1 MDLHEIKSIM
11 RKHRIKSSYNSFEP
25 AAKKKKLQQISSRNK
40 LRRQWKSATIPTL
53 NVYIEE
59 FKKKIREGPY
69 YICCVCNTM
78 LYKKS
83 VKNFLSTEYPDQ
95 KSILAFTLHL
105 MVRNIFA
112 ILVTQKL
119 NKVKFLV
126 KL

>member
-1 MDLHEIKSIM
+1 
-11 RKHRIKSSYNSFEP
+11 
-25 AAKKKKLQQISSRNK
+25 
-40 LRRQWKSATIPTL
+40 
-53 NVYIEE
+53 
-59 FKKKIREGPY
+59 
-69 YICCVCNTM
+69 M

-83 VKNFLSTEYPDQ
+83 VKNFLSTEYHDQ